1 MLLAAI
7 NSLNLGV
14 QAVDLGIAS
23 DKPDD
28 LEQRMIEVRVTVW
41 RVSECHPYWPATY

>member
-14 QAVDLGIAS
+14 HAVDLGIAS
-23 DKPDD
+23 DKPAD
-28 LEQRMIEVRVTVW
+28 LEQRMIEVRAGHSLTRVTGTDL
-41 RVSECHPYWPATY
+41 SF

>member
-1 MLLAAI
+1 MLIAAI

-23 DKPDD
+23 DKPED
-28 LEQRMIEVRVTVW
+28 LERRIMEVRASHCLTPVID
-41 RVSECHPYWPATY
+41 